1 MADKVTNLPNGKVS
15 VNGTIMSA
23 ATYFS
28 RYKMTP
34 ADKKSIASNPDKKVQ
49 VKAPTKKAVKAE
61 TKAAKK
67 NTKILKKVDKANYS
81 PNAAAARKKAAERA
95 KAVAP
100 EKRTAAQ
107 TRAVKTESRYKVGLP
122 GYSAGPVTK
131 EVKKE
136 DKKFA
141 KDAAKMAKAKAALR
155 RGGRGGGMG
164 GGVGIGKV
172 R

>member
-1 MADKVTNLPNGKVS
+1 MADKVINLPNGKVS
-15 VNGTIMSA
+15 VNGVEMSA
-23 ATYFS
+23 ATYRS

-34 ADKKSIASNPDKKVQ
+34 PIKKSIASNPDKTSK
-49 VKAPTKKAVKAE
+49 PTAKKAVKAE
-61 TKAAKK
+61 AKAAKQ
-67 NTKILKKVDKANYS
+67 NTRILKKIDKANYS
-81 PNAAAARKKAAERA
+81 PNADAARKKAAERA

-107 TRAVKTESRYKVGLP
+107 TRAIKTESRYKAGLP

-131 EVKKE
+131 EVKKA
-136 DKKFA
+136 DKKSA
-141 KDAAKMAKAKAALR
+141 RDAAKSARAKAALR

-164 GGVGIGKV
+164 GGLNINDI